1 MASTFQ
7 TKIKNFLK
15 EKGYTVLKVIKLSD
29 NGYPDLYA
37 FKKGKDDIWI
47 ESKEGKDTLKSLQK
61 LRIEELNQQGK
72 IAFCLQKG
80 KGIIYGN
87 LKFNEFFKNW

>member
-15 EKGYTVLKVIKLSD
+15 KRGYIVLKIIKLSD

-37 FKKGKDDIWI
+37 FKKGYKDIWI
-47 ESKEGKDTLKSLQK
+47 ESKEVNDNLKPLQEQ
-61 LRIEELNQQGK
+61 RINELNQQGK

-80 KGIIYGN
+80 KGIIFGS
-87 LKFNEFFKNW
+87 LTLNEYFKNW